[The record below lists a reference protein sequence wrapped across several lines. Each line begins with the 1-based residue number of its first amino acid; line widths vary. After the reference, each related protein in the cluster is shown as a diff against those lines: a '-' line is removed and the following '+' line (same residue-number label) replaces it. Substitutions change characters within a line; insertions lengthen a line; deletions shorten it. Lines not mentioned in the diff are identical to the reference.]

1 MTVPN
6 GVATA
11 PQQALAVR
19 LHAGARRLVRERRPE
34 EALPMLDRLAR
45 LPGLD
50 APAAALRAEALAALG
65 QWAAAEAAA
74 DLALAHDPAWSA
86 TLQTRSR
93 IRLARGHRPG
103 AIDDAAAAVMATP
116 WDPDAKALLGTT
128 LLEER
133 RFDEAIW
140 FLGEAMRADPLN
152 PAIQSRLGQ
161 AFMLAGQHEAAAEIL
176 AHCAATTSGAPGLA
190 ALQAQNRLLAG
201 DAVTAIAM
209 TRAALVAGT
218 ADASLHSVLAHALVA
233 EGRLGEAAPHFTIA
247 ARLAPQNGYLAHL
260 AAAANGNGTDRA
272 TDSYVAS
279 LFDGYA
285 PRFEGALLSLGYRVP
300 GLVRRAV
307 ERLLPAVAE
316 GAAKLGPVLDLGCG
330 TGLVGVAL
338 SDLLGGPLTGIDLS
352 RGMLEQAAAK
362 GLYASLH
369 QAEIGAALR
378 GDMPAQALIV
388 AADVFC
394 YFGRLDEVLA
404 LCRERLEPGGLL
416 LFSVERIMPD
426 DAAGEGWRLGH
437 SGRYAHAPGYLAE
450 CLAGAGLTALEWRE
464 ERLRLEAEGP
474 VEGLQVAARAVGH

>member
-1 MTVPN
+1 MPN
-6 GVATA
+6 ETAIA
-11 PQQALAVR
+11 PQPVLAAR
-19 LHAGARRLVRERRPE
+19 LHAGARRLMRERRPE

-45 LPGLD
+45 LPGLA
-50 APAAALRAEALAALG
+50 APAAALQAEALAALG

-74 DLALAHDPAWSA
+74 DLALASDPAWSA

-93 IRLARGHRPG
+93 IRLARGQRRG

-140 FLGEAMRADPLN
+140 FLGEALRADAAN
-152 PAIQSRLGQ
+152 PAIQARLGQ
-161 AFMLAGQHEAAAEIL
+161 AFMLAGRHAAAAELL
-176 AHCAATTSGAPGLA
+176 AHCAATAGGTPGLA
-190 ALQAQNRLLAG
+190 ALQAQNILLAG
-201 DAVTAIAM
+201 DAATAIALAR
-209 TRAALVAGT
+209 TALAAGA
-218 ADASLHSVLAHALVA
+218 ADAALHSVLAHALVA

-247 ARLAPQNGYLAHL
+247 ARLVPQNGYLAHL
-260 AAAANGNGTDRA
+260 AAAATGTGTDRA
-272 TDSYVAS
+272 PDSYVAS

-285 PRFEGALLSLGYRVP
+285 PRFEGSLLALGYRVP

-307 ERLLPAVAE
+307 ERCLPVVAE

-338 SDLLGGPLTGIDLS
+338 ADVLGGPLTGIDLS

-362 GLYASLH
+362 GLYAALH

-378 GDMPAQALIV
+378 EAMPAQALIV

-394 YFGRLDEVLA
+394 YFGRLDGVLA
-404 LCRERLEPGGLL
+404 LCRERLSPGGLL
-416 LFSVERIMPD
+416 LFSVERMPPD
-426 DAAGEGWRLGH
+426 DPEREGWRLCH
-437 SGRYAHAPGYLAE
+437 SGRYAHAPSYLAD
-450 CLAGAGLTALEWRE
+450 CLATAGLSVLEWRE

-474 VEGLQVAARAVGH
+474 VEGLFVAARAGGH